1 MDLVSIIIPYYKKKK
16 YIIDTINSALSQSYK
31 KIEILIVYDD
41 ENHDDLKF
49 LEKIKNQ
56 DEIIKLIINKKK
68 MGAGIS
74 RNIGIFNST
83 GSYIAFLDADD
94 SWHADKLKKQMS
106 FMINNNY
113 AVSHTSY
120 QIVDQHKNI
129 IGNRTARNFNHVKDL
144 LKSCDIGTS
153 TVILKKNIFTNEIK
167 FPSIKTKEDFVLW
180 LRILKKN
187 TKIYGLNLNL
197 TMWTKS
203 NSSLSSSTIQK
214 LLDGFRVYNKYM
226 KFNFVKSIYYLIC
239 LSLNFIIKK

>member
-1 MDLVSIIIPYYKKKK
+1 
-16 YIIDTINSALSQSYK
+16 
-31 KIEILIVYDD
+31 
-41 ENHDDLKF
+41 
-49 LEKIKNQ
+49 
-56 DEIIKLIINKKK
+56 

-74 RNIGIFNST
+74 RNIGISNST

-94 SWHADKLKKQMS
+94 TWHTDKLNKQMS

-113 AVSHTSY
+113 LVSHTSY
-120 QIVDQHKNI
+120 QIVDEKKNV
-129 IGNRTARNFNHVKDL
+129 IGNRIARNFNDVKDL

-153 TVILKKNIFTNEIK
+153 TVILKKDIFSEDIK

-180 LRILKKN
+180 LRILKTN
-187 TKIYGLNLNL
+187 TKIYGLNKNL
-197 TMWTKS
+197 MMWRKS

-239 LSLNFIIKK
+239 LSLNFLIKK

>member
-1 MDLVSIIIPYYKKKK
+1 
-16 YIIDTINSALSQSYK
+16 
-31 KIEILIVYDD
+31 
-41 ENHDDLKF
+41 
-49 LEKIKNQ
+49 
-56 DEIIKLIINKKK
+56 

-74 RNIGIFNST
+74 RNIGIFNAT
-83 GSYIAFLDADD
+83 GNYIAFLDADD

-113 AVSHTSY
+113 SVSHTSY
-120 QIVDQHKNI
+120 QIVDHQKNI

>member
-56 DEIIKLIINKKK
+56 DERIKLIINKKK

-120 QIVDQHKNI
+120 QIVDQQKNI

-153 TVILKKNIFTNEIK
+153 TVILKKNIFTDEIK

-197 TMWTKS
+197 MMWTKS

-239 LSLNFIIKK
+239 LGLNFIIKK

>member
-56 DEIIKLIINKKK
+56 DERIKIIINKKR

-120 QIVDQHKNI
+120 QIVDQQKNI
-129 IGNRTARNFNHVKDL
+129 IGNRIARNFNHVKDL

-153 TVILKKNIFTNEIK
+153 TVILKKNIFTDEIK

-197 TMWTKS
+197 MMWTKS